1 MVAEKAFPRVVE
13 TDDATAED
21 GVRLRAGRPR
31 SSTSRKAILT
41 ATRRLLATMPM
52 NELSIEAIA
61 KKAGVGKTTIYRWW
75 PGKAAIALEA
85 VLEQPGMTYVLPSS
99 ATALDAIERHLEG
112 MVRQLRGLNGR
123 IIAGVIAEGQSS
135 QDALDLLYDKFLK
148 DRVEA
153 LYKFIELGKV
163 SGEIDR
169 ERATDIA
176 VDMLLGPL
184 FLRVLSG
191 EHGMDDAFAAAYP
204 AQVVMA
210 LRAAPRP

>member
-1 MVAEKAFPRVVE
+1 MVAEKAFPRAADMDTE
-13 TDDATAED
+13 TDAKA
-21 GVRLRAGRPR
+21 RAGRPR
-31 SSTSRKAILT
+31 SSASRKAILA
-41 ATRRLLATMPM
+41 ATRRLLAQMPM

-85 VLEQPGMTYVLPSS
+85 VLEQPGMDYVLPVS
-99 ATALDAIERHLEG
+99 ATALDAIERQLEG
-112 MVRQLRGLNGR
+112 MVQQLRGLNGR

-135 QDALDLLYDKFLK
+135 QSALDLLYEMFLK

-153 LYKFIELGKV
+153 LFRFIELGKV

-169 ERATDIA
+169 ARATDIA

-191 EHGMDDAFAAAYP
+191 AHGMDDAFAAAYP
-204 AQVVMA
+204 AQAVMA
-210 LRAAPRP
+210 LRA